1 MLKILVTGGAGNV
14 GGALARKLVENKNY
28 FVVIA
33 DNLSTGSEEK
43 LPSNQNNNWNFVY
56 CDVNNYKEISEI
68 MLVHKFDYVFHYAAL
83 PVKLLLGWGDHFF

>member
-33 DNLSTGSEEK
+33 DNLSTVLRK
-43 LPSNQNNNWNFVY
+43 
-56 CDVNNYKEISEI
+56 NYLQIKTTIGI
-68 MLVHKFDYVFHYAAL
+68 LFIAM
-83 PVKLLLGWGDHFF
+83 